1 MWQRDLLHQD
11 PELAAAGD
19 KTFELLL
26 GSVREI
32 QSEGWAP
39 ASDPQAVAY
48 LAWSVVHGLAT
59 LWLGGPLQHDQRPF
73 DEIAGEVVTLLG
85 TALSPRPAPPAT

>member
-1 MWQRDLLHQD
+1 MAARPAPPGPRARRVRD
-11 PELAAAGD
+11 
-19 KTFELLL
+19 
-26 GSVREI
+26 I

-39 ASDPQAVAY
+39 GGDPQAVAY

-59 LWLGGPLQHDQRPF
+59 LWLAGPLQHDQRPF

-85 TALSPRPAPPAT
+85 TALSPRPAPSAT